1 MVAMKKLFCFL
12 CLASFACAAAAADD
26 AVQKV
31 LQLAVQQARS
41 DLARLGIS
49 EPTPEQLA
57 AALVRPP
64 TREELA
70 VAALPPQVRA
80 AVGGLSPTQ
89 ALRAVELAD
98 QHLAAL
104 SVSAPSAEE
113 RAAKVARV
121 RAGGYVEAS
130 AGATSFPPLSPLVA
144 PPLWQP

>member
-1 MVAMKKLFCFL
+1 MKKLLCASL
-12 CLASFACAAAAADD
+12 CLASFAGSAVAADD
-26 AVQKV
+26 LTQAV
-31 LQLAVQQARS
+31 LQLAVQQARR
-41 DLARLGIS
+41 DLARLGVS
-49 EPTPEQLA
+49 DPTPEQLA
-57 AALVRPP
+57 AALLHPP

-80 AVGGLSPTQ
+80 ALDGLPPKE

-104 SVSAPSAEE
+104 GVSAPSAEQVAE
-113 RAAKVARV
+113 KVTRV
-121 RAGGYVEAS
+121 RSGGYVEAS